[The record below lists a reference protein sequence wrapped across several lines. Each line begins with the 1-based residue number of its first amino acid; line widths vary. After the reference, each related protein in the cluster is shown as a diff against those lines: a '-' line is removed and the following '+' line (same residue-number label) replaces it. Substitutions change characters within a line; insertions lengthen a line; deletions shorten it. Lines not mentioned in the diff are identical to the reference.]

1 MIYNW
6 IRKYKEDGYNV
17 INHKKGRPAHEGQ
30 RQTDSRA
37 SKANKGP
44 QTEELKTYCR
54 ERICKKIERLS
65 LTKNQR
71 PTAQEIV
78 SRKRTK
84 QPFNDCLILFIY
96 SLSTGFDKEPKKL
109 ISGSLFTRP
118 ENVQLHCK

>member
-84 QPFNDCLILFIY
+84 QPFNGRLILFIY

-109 ISGSLFTRP
+109 LQIFLK
-118 ENVQLHCK
+118 V